1 MMRTIRL
8 YGRLAD
14 MVGQRV
20 FTIYA
25 RTVQDAAKFI
35 CCNFPHIAQKFIDDS
50 YHVIVGGKSIGE
62 SEVTEPL
69 SNEDILF
76 IPIIQGAGGLLRVL
90 AGVVLI
96 AAAIFFPPLAFIA
109 APLIGIGASL
119 VISGVAQLLA
129 PVPPTFTPTSAGLS
143 NSGSNRVNAGA
154 GASPGMTST
163 SDDKSSP
170 RSTGFSNISN
180 VSRQGLA
187 IPIQYGEILVGSI
200 PISIGQQTTNRV

>member
-1 MMRTIRL
+1 MMRTIKL

-50 YHVIVGGKSIGE
+50 YHVIVGGKSISE
-62 SEVTEPL
+62 SEVTDPI
-69 SNEDILF
+69 SSEDILF
-76 IPIIQGAGGLLRVL
+76 IPIIQGAGGLWRAIV
-90 AGVVLI
+90 GVVLI

-109 APLIGIGASL
+109 TPLIGIGVSL
-119 VISGVAQLLA
+119 VISGVSQLLA
-129 PVPPTFTPTSAGLS
+129 PVPPTLTPTSAGLS
-143 NSGSNRVNAGA
+143 NVGNTVNAGA
-154 GASPGMTST
+154 GAAPTMTSS
-163 SDDKSSP
+163 SDDKTSP